1 MTTGAEQDGGAAA
14 DAPIVFRHHAPYST
28 KPVKPPDLYADGWLI
43 GGLILMLLG
52 AGNWLVGLTK
62 TEQYSR
68 TLARASAGG
77 FDQSYLSFDELD
89 DRSDSAVLAPLTRQ
103 ERNVSYANARMDFYH
118 ATFLTGQ
125 ILFALGLLVAMIG
138 FIGAVRRDAGRSMR
152 SARPRAPTG

>member
-1 MTTGAEQDGGAAA
+1 MTSGAERDGGAVAIRNCFSPSRA
-14 DAPIVFRHHAPYST
+14 LFS
-28 KPVKPPDLYADGWLI
+28 KLVKPPDLYTDGWLI

-62 TEQYSR
+62 TEQYSH
-68 TLARASAGG
+68 TLVRASEGR

-89 DRSDSAVLAPLTRQ
+89 DRSDSAVLAPLTKQ

-125 ILFALGLLVAMIG
+125 FLFALGLLVAMIG
-138 FIGAVRRDAGRSMR
+138 FIGAIRRDAGRSMR

>member
-1 MTTGAEQDGGAAA
+1 MSTGSEQDGGAVAMRNCFS
-14 DAPIVFRHHAPYST
+14 PPRILFSN
-28 KPVKPPDLYADGWLI
+28 PVKPPDLYADGWLI

-62 TEQYSR
+62 TEQYSHI
-68 TLARASAGG
+68 LARASEGG

-89 DRSDSAVLAPLTRQ
+89 DRSDSAVLAPLTQQ

-125 ILFALGLLVAMIG
+125 ILFALGLLVVVIA
-138 FIGAVRRDAGRSMR
+138 FIAAIRRDARRAMR
-152 SARPRAPTG
+152 AAGPRAPTG